1 MSEEK
6 NTPTVTEKNTPTVTE
21 INTKDMEE
29 ILDFN
34 TFTTLIKDLLLNPIL
49 LDESV
54 NDRIMRFTK
63 DLGEI
68 LLFLFKI
75 ILKMKDNAINC
86 LKMAR

>member
-1 MSEEK
+1 MSEE
-6 NTPTVTEKNTPTVTE
+6 EKAPAITE

-29 ILDFN
+29 MLDFN

-49 LDESV
+49 LDLSV
-54 NDRIMRFTK
+54 DERIMRFSK

-68 LLFLFKI
+68 LLFLFKV
-75 ILKMKDNAINC
+75 ILKMKDNVINS

>member
-1 MSEEK
+1 MSEE
-6 NTPTVTEKNTPTVTE
+6 ENTPTVTE

-29 ILDFN
+29 MLDFN

-54 NDRIMRFTK
+54 NDRIMRFSK

-68 LLFLFKI
+68 KWQKHFQLQTCFP
-75 ILKMKDNAINC
+75 IN
-86 LKMAR
+86 LNQKERIDSS

>member
-1 MSEEK
+1 MSEE
-6 NTPTVTEKNTPTVTE
+6 ENTPTVTE

-54 NDRIMRFTK
+54 NDRIMRFSK

-75 ILKMKDNAINC
+75 ILKMKDNAINS

>member
-1 MSEEK
+1 MSEE
-6 NTPTVTEKNTPTVTE
+6 EKAPVITE

-29 ILDFN
+29 MLDFN

-49 LDESV
+49 LDMSV
-54 NDRIMRFTK
+54 DERIMRFSK

-68 LLFLFKI
+68 LLFLFKV
-75 ILKMKDNAINC
+75 ILKMKDNVINS

>member
-1 MSEEK
+1 MSEE
-6 NTPTVTEKNTPTVTE
+6 ENTPTVTE

-54 NDRIMRFTK
+54 NDRIMRFSK

>member
-1 MSEEK
+1 MSEE
-6 NTPTVTEKNTPTVTE
+6 ENTPTVTE

-29 ILDFN
+29 MLDFN

-54 NDRIMRFTK
+54 NDRIMRFSK

>member
-1 MSEEK
+1 MSEEE
-6 NTPTVTEKNTPTVTE
+6 NTSTVTE

-29 ILDFN
+29 LLDFN
-34 TFTTLIKDLLLNPIL
+34 TFTTLLKDLLLNPIL

-68 LLFLFKI
+68 LLFLFKV

>member
-1 MSEEK
+1 MSEEE
-6 NTPTVTEKNTPTVTE
+6 NTSTVTE

-29 ILDFN
+29 LLDFN

>member
-6 NTPTVTEKNTPTVTE
+6 KAPAITE

-29 ILDFN
+29 MLDFN

-49 LDESV
+49 LDLSV
-54 NDRIMRFTK
+54 DERIMRFSK

-68 LLFLFKI
+68 LLFFFKV
-75 ILKMKDNAINC
+75 ILKMKDNVINS

>member
-6 NTPTVTEKNTPTVTE
+6 KAPVITE
-21 INTKDMEE
+21 INTKDVEE
-29 ILDFN
+29 MLDFN

-49 LDESV
+49 LDVSV
-54 NDRIMRFTK
+54 DERIMRFTK

-68 LLFLFKI
+68 LLFLFKV
-75 ILKMKDNAINC
+75 ILKMKDNIINS